1 MPYAL
6 MRIPF
11 YFNRVFT
18 NFSKTQGLVGIN
30 KSRIELEY
38 SNMNYIFGNT
48 PNEMEK
54 IVIPM
59 DEVTHF
65 TISPRGKY
73 MQIRI
78 GVKSPE
84 FIENFPNTQNG
95 EIKVNVKKR
104 FQRMV
109 NEVNVFLK
117 CRIRELNSHQLLE
130 APAE

>member
-38 SNMNYIFGNT
+38 TNMNYIFGKNMELT
-48 PNEMEK
+48 EK

-65 TISPRGKY
+65 NISHKGKY
-73 MQIRI
+73 LQIRI
-78 GVKSPE
+78 GVKSSE
-84 FIENFPNTQNG
+84 YIQEFPNFRDG

-109 NEVNVFLK
+109 NEVSVFLK
-117 CRIRELNSHQLLE
+117 CRIRELNAHQLLE

>member
-11 YFNRVFT
+11 FFNRVFT
-18 NFSKTQGLVGIN
+18 NFTKTQGLVGIN

-38 SNMNYIFGNT
+38 TNMNYIFGRNMDLT
-48 PNEMEK
+48 EK

-59 DEVTHF
+59 DEITHF
-65 TISPRGKY
+65 TIYPKGKY
-73 MQIRI
+73 LQIRI

-84 FIENFPNTQNG
+84 YVQEFPNFRDG

-117 CRIRELNSHQLLE
+117 CRIREINSHQLLE
-130 APAE
+130 ASTE

>member
-38 SNMNYIFGNT
+38 TNMNYIFGKN
-48 PNEMEK
+48 MDLAEK

-59 DEVTHF
+59 DEISYF
-65 TISPRGKY
+65 NISPKGKY
-73 MQIRI
+73 LQIRI

-84 FIENFPNTQNG
+84 YASEFPNFRDG

-109 NEVNVFLK
+109 NEVNVFLT
-117 CRIRELNSHQLLE
+117 CRIREINSHQLLE
-130 APAE
+130 ASTD